1 MVIPEEVH
9 DPDDP
14 RLVAYG
20 ALRDLSARNR
30 LEADLGVFVVEGA
43 TALAQVVP
51 SGHALLS
58 GLVLP
63 TRVERVLPSW
73 PAGVPLFVAA
83 PAVFD
88 ALAGFPVHRGVLAAA
103 RRRPPSSI
111 GELATHRTLV
121 ALEDLN
127 DHENVGAIGRTARAF
142 GVTGLVLSPRCA
154 DPYARRSVRVSQGHL
169 LHLRRTI
176 DPAWPDGLA
185 ALAAAG
191 HRVLALTPGPGS
203 IALGEVAIG
212 PDEPVTVVAGA
223 EGPGLTAAACAAA
236 HVAVRIPMVDG
247 VDSLNV
253 AHAVAVALH
262 HLADLRRRS
271 LRNRYDER
279 PGSSHPPDTMPA
291 W

>member
-1 MVIPEEVH
+1 VVIPEEVH

-63 TRVERVLPSW
+63 TRVERVLPTW

-88 ALAGFPVHRGVLAAA
+88 ALAGFPVHRGVLAVA

-111 GELATHRTLV
+111 EELAAHRTLV

-127 DHENVGAIGRTARAF
+127 DHENVGAIGRTARAL
-142 GVTGLVLSPRCA
+142 GATGLVRSPRCA

-169 LHLRRTI
+169 LHLRSAT
-176 DPAWPDGLA
+176 DTAWPDGLA

-203 IALGEVAIG
+203 VALEEVTIG
-212 PDEPVTVVAGA
+212 ADEPVTVVAGS
-223 EGPGLTAAACAAA
+223 EGPGLTPSARAMA
-236 HVAVRIPMVDG
+236 HTAVRIPMVDG

-253 AHAVAVALH
+253 AHAIAVALH
-262 HLADLRRRS
+262 HLAATRRRA
-271 LRNRYDER
+271 LRNRYEAGPWSSHR
-279 PGSSHPPDTMPA
+279 PGTMPA
-291 W
+291 C